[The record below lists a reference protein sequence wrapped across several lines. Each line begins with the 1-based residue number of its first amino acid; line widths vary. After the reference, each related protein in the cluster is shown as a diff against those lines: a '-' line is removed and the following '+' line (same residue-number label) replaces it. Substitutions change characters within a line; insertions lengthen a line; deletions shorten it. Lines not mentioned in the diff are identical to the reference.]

1 MPPTTSCKR
10 GDIVLVPF
18 PFTDLS
24 SSKQRPALIVSPD
37 ALHATRD
44 DVVLVAITSQAP
56 ASPADDEVVIG
67 SHDMRSSGLL
77 KPSIV
82 KTGKMFTI
90 HQMLIRKKIGAM
102 LEIVMRRVL
111 ETLRRNFQ
119 P

>member
-1 MPPTTSCKR
+1 MPPTTNYKR

-24 SSKQRPALIVSPD
+24 GSKQRPALIVSPD
-37 ALHATRD
+37 ALHATHD
-44 DVVLVAITSQAP
+44 DVVLVAIISQVS

-67 SHDMRSSGLL
+67 SHDMGLSGLI

-82 KTGKMFTI
+82 RTSKMFTM
-90 HQMLIRKKIGAM
+90 HQALVRRKMG
-102 LEIVMRRVL
+102 VMPAAVMQRVL